1 MGCHLPRIKL
11 YRRSTEAEM
20 SPLCKPTS
28 TAKVKY
34 RCITHA
40 QADIRIGNCTAVCN
54 VLANKVQ
61 RKGGITWLVSKISC
75 MSYGGS

>member
-1 MGCHLPRIKL
+1 
-11 YRRSTEAEM
+11 M

-28 TAKVKY
+28 TAKVNY
-34 RCITHA
+34 RCIA
-40 QADIRIGNCTAVCN
+40 YSQVDITIGNCTAVCN

-61 RKGGITWLVSKISC
+61 RKGSIMWLVSKISC